1 MKESYVEG
9 VNTGIGF
16 VNFALSVR
24 FWKIDLPVLF
34 IFILPLQ
41 TTSLIQDCL
50 TIDIFFMLN
59 KISPNSLWE
68 WINLVSNGGS
78 LVLYIVGKLIPLGL
92 RISMSDGLK
101 VSFKKVFA
109 LHRRVSVLGTLIFS
123 DDIHH
128 KYDQSCYF

>member
-9 VNTGIGF
+9 VNTGVGF

-92 RISMSDGLK
+92 RISMLDDLK
-101 VSFKKVFA
+101 VSFKRVIA
-109 LHRRVSVLGTLIFS
+109 LHRRVSVLGSLIFS
-123 DDIHH
+123 DDIHNN
-128 KYDQSCYF
+128 Y

>member
-78 LVLYIVGKLIPLGL
+78 LVLYIVGKLIPLDL
-92 RISMSDGLK
+92 RISMLEDLK
-101 VSFKKVFA
+101 VSFKRVIA
-109 LHRRVSVLGTLIFS
+109 LHRRVSVLGSLIFS
-123 DDIHH
+123 DDIHNN
-128 KYDQSCYF
+128 YYQTCYF